1 MTTPVCPNVRFWS
14 KPEVTFSDGHVRSN
28 PKSRRQTRQR
38 ACLLRAISVALCN
51 RRPPVNFRYTPLA
64 TDVAMRMDWPLPSP
78 RCTTSLQ
85 LQTI

>member
-1 MTTPVCPNVRFWS
+1 MMARNTNVPFKGRIQ
-14 KPEVTFSDGHVRSN
+14 KRKTHDLQIITFGL
-28 PKSRRQTRQR
+28 QR
-38 ACLLRAISVALCN
+38 AAGPYRWATSVALCN

-64 TDVAMRMDWPLPSP
+64 TDVAMGMDWPLPSP